1 MYRNIILLKKVGFL
15 NIEVEYGNRNLEWSA
30 RETMEL
36 SRAIK
41 TPWIGLQL
49 ANTKKTQQ
57 VGGQHCCKF
66 VLCPVL
72 NSSGP
77 NPRVF
82 GGEFDLLVQTGPQT
96 ATTCSF
102 FSHGQIRLDLDWPA
116 ARSEFLVVKAFGP

>member
-15 NIEVEYGNRNLEWSA
+15 NIEVGYGNRNLEWSA

-77 NPRVF
+77 NPRIF
-82 GGEFDLLVQTGPQT
+82 GGEFDLLVQESSNL
-96 ATTCSF
+96 AVLF
-102 FSHGQIRLDLDWPA
+102 FSLGKGSPLSDQVYGN
-116 ARSEFLVVKAFGP
+116 RSSNSYDVQFL